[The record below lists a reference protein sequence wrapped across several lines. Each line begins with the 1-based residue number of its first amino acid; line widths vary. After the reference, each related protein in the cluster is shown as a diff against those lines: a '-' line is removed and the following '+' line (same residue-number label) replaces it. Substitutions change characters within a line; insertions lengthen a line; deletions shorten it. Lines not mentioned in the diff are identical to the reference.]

1 MRRSRTRRAQ
11 QQPRRVKFLVGYWLL
26 GALCTAKPEPT
37 PTLRAVE
44 LSIQALCVCGCG
56 FSASFLSRPGAVV
69 SNIRQRLRKWSTL
82 DLAKCSPSRHHF
94 SAPAKWQNLEPGLQ
108 AGRSCPAPQVRSP
121 PARGGCSADAV
132 ETADMLDQHSRSR
145 TFAAALQMSRVI
157 VVPASPTSRPPHPSH
172 CVSFGGAHLFR
183 YLDAR
188 LIFQRILGRNN
199 SQPCVCT
206 QVLSTWNP
214 KMPSCRLNGIFPR
227 VQGASG

>member
-132 ETADMLDQHSRSR
+132 ETARLPRPHSRLCIGVGGHAR
-145 TFAAALQMSRVI
+145 PTLQFAHFRCSSPDVSCHRGSSQPDVEAA
-157 VVPASPTSRPPHPSH
+157 PS
-172 CVSFGGAHLFR
+172 FPL
-183 YLDAR
+183 R
-188 LIFQRILGRNN
+188 LIRWGTSL
-199 SQPCVCT
+199 
-206 QVLSTWNP
+206 QVSRCPVTIP
-214 KMPSCRLNGIFPR
+214 T
-227 VQGASG
+227 